1 MRAIIYDVETDNL
14 LLDATRMWCLVGQD
28 LHSGE
33 VTAFTPENIHEAY
46 AFLCQADRLIGH
58 NCIGFDDPVWTSYMD
73 PPLTAVSQPSYTM
86 GILAFE
92 YLLAQ
97 ISESEKDRKYLED
110 VILKPSL
117 VIRESCG
124 TSFGKHESHPARERS

>member
-1 MRAIIYDVETDNL
+1 
-14 LLDATRMWCLVGQD
+14 
-28 LHSGE
+28 
-33 VTAFTPENIHEAY
+33 
-46 AFLCQADRLIGH
+46 
-58 NCIGFDDPVWTSYMD
+58 MD

-86 GILAFE
+86 DILASD

-97 ISESEKDRKYLED
+97 ISGSEKDRKYIDD

-124 TSFGKHESHPARERS
+124 FNLKKQGPALAQTKR